1 MDKLR
6 QKYIALQK
14 AFWDT
19 DGDATNFKHSELKF

>member
-19 DGDATNFKHSELKF
+19 DGRRGEHFDAI